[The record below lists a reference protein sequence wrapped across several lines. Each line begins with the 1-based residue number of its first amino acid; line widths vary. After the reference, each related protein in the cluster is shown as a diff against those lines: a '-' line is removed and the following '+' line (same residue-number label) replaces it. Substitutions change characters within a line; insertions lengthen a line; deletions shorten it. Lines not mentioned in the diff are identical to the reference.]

1 MEKEGSRLL
10 STQGLQGPFG
20 DFLYAVGFLV
30 EYTLVRLGRT
40 TRTLTGGLLQA
51 LGGLLAAILRPPL
64 QALLDFV
71 DSLRHPLRLFRLYLL
86 PAAAAVALAWLVRS
100 VLTLPFALRVVV
112 NGQTV
117 GYVASEEIF
126 DSARADVLARV
137 NSARQQLA
145 ADQGTLTW
153 DVEPGYTLA
162 ISETTMTES
171 EIANEILRI
180 SGSEITEGTAVYW
193 DDQLRFVT
201 TEGDHLRH
209 YLHAQLQP
217 WDHPEDPTLQASFAH
232 GLRLVDGI
240 YLTDSVVPYD
250 QILSAL
256 QADDGATLQVQ
267 VTQRVTESAEIPF
280 DTQTQEDSNLEFGKS
295 ETLQQGVPGS
305 EIITREL
312 TYLNGQQVDD
322 QVVDVTVTQAPTPE
336 IIRRGTRLQSGMIGK
351 LGTGTF
357 IWPVPG
363 YKSISRWAIL
373 PRVHRGVDIAAP
385 YGTPIYAADS
395 GTVIQ
400 VVPMHYSWGNYV
412 QIDHGNGY
420 KTLYAHMSSFA
431 VQVGD
436 TVTQGQLIGYVGSTG
451 DSTGNHCHFE
461 MSYNDTLFSARDVF
475 PDIPTKNPDF

>member
-1 MEKEGSRLL
+1 ML

-40 TRTLTGGLLQA
+40 VHTLTDGLLQA
-51 LGGLLAAILRPPL
+51 LCVLLAAILRPPL
-64 QALLDFV
+64 QAILDFV

-86 PAAAAVALAWLVRS
+86 PAAAAVALVWLVRS
-100 VLTLPFALRVVV
+100 VLTLPFALRVMVD
-112 NGQTV
+112 GQTV

-126 DSARADVLARV
+126 DNARADVLARV

-145 ADQGTLTW
+145 TDQGSLIW

-162 ISETTMTES
+162 VSETTMTES

-193 DDQLRFVT
+193 DGQLRFVT
-201 TEGDHLRH
+201 TEGDHLRR
-209 YLHAQLQP
+209 YLNAQLQP
-217 WDHPEDPTLQASFAH
+217 WDNPADPTLQASFAH

-240 YLTDSVVPYD
+240 YLTDSVVPYA

-256 QADDGATLQVQ
+256 QADDGAALQVQ

-280 DTQTQEDSNLEFGKS
+280 DTQTQEDSNLDFGKS
-295 ETLQQGVPGS
+295 ETLQQGMPGS
-305 EIITREL
+305 EVITREL
-312 TYLNGQQVDD
+312 TYLNGQQIDD
-322 QVVDVTVTQAPTPE
+322 QVVDITVTQAPTPE
-336 IIRRGTRLQSGMIGK
+336 IIRRGTRLKSGMIGK

-373 PRVHRGVDIAAP
+373 PYVHRGVDIAAP

-395 GTVIQ
+395 GTVVQ

-420 KTLYAHMSSFA
+420 KTLYAHMSGFA

-436 TVTQGQLIGYVGSTG
+436 TVSQGQIIGYVGSTG
-451 DSTGNHCHFE
+451 DSTGNHCHLE